1 MFSRVRIAIRFFF
14 VGLAV
19 GVLLAPRSG
28 EQTRRMLREKAD
40 RLLNDVLDAASL
52 GTADT
57 GARST
62 DVGDIEDEAEAPRTH
77 PQLERR
83 SRPEPGSHQRQHR
96 QHHRLTRADAVA
108 ALPAAAA
115 RTRNGRLR
123 P

>member
-52 GTADT
+52 GTADKDP
-57 GARST
+57 GST
-62 DVGDIEDEAEAPRTH
+62 DVGDIEDEAEAPRTT
-77 PQLERR
+77 RSSNGGRAR
-83 SRPEPGSHQRQHR
+83 SRTATSASTGS
-96 QHHRLTRADAVA
+96 T
-108 ALPAAAA
+108 
-115 RTRNGRLR
+115 TG
-123 P
+123 